1 LDKQQ
6 GTGNKEKTE
15 RERERE
21 REELA
26 NTRIYRPYFGDLKE
40 LIKNKKKRR
49 KESAYMNLFQPH
61 KHAEANASIILWYC
75 CSKED

>member
-1 LDKQQ
+1 LASCWINRKAPVTRKKQRERQ
-6 GTGNKEKTE
+6 RE

-49 KESAYMNLFQPH
+49 KESAYM
-61 KHAEANASIILWYC
+61 ILYF
-75 CSKED
+75 SHTNMQKQTLL